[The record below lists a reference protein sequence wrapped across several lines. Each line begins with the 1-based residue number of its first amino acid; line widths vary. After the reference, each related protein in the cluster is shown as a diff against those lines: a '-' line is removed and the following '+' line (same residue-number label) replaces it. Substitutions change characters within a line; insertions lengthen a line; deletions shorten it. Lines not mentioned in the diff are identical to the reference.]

1 MSGNDF
7 ERIAQFLFEAGQ
19 LARTPRS
26 GYSLLRSGEQSVAEH
41 AHRTATIAF
50 VLGRIAPGVDFP
62 RLLTMALLH
71 DLPEARTS
79 DLNHL
84 SKRYLTAQGAQ
95 VAADQTAELP
105 FGEEVRELIEEYER
119 GESAEAR
126 LARDADRIE
135 LLLTL
140 REQETSGRTNARR
153 WIDRTTARIETDSGR
168 RLAQAVVEADPDR
181 WWDGP
186 AEEVEAPP

>member
-1 MSGNDF
+1 MSGIDF

-26 GYSLLRSGEQSVAEH
+26 GYALLRSGEQSVAEH

-62 RLLTMALLH
+62 RLLAMALLH

-84 SKRYLTAQGAQ
+84 AKRYVTAPGAR
-95 VAADQTAELP
+95 VATDQTAELP
-105 FGEEVRELIEEYER
+105 FGEEVRGLIEEYER
-119 GESAEAR
+119 GESDEAR

-140 REQETSGRTNARR
+140 REQESAGRTNARR
-153 WIDRTTARIETDSGR
+153 WIERTTARIETDLGR
-168 RLAQAVVEADPDR
+168 RLARAVVEADPDR
-181 WWDGP
+181 WHDGP
-186 AEEVEAPP
+186 AEEVGAVP